1 VSAAAFQLHRQV
13 PGTLGVSGVLSFA
26 TAAAALAAISSA
38 LAAEAIVRLDL
49 AGVSHS
55 DSAGLAC
62 VLAAQAEALRCGRAL
77 TVEHVPAGMR
87 ALAQVCEVDAM
98 VG

>member
-1 VSAAAFQLHRQV
+1 
-13 PGTLGVSGVLSFA
+13 
-26 TAAAALAAISSA
+26 
-38 LAAEAIVRLDL
+38 
-49 AGVSHS
+49 
-55 DSAGLAC
+55 
-62 VLAAQAEALRCGRAL
+62 VLAAQAEARRLGRAL